1 MLTNFNESL
10 LINCVEL
17 FLANQQKQKISQS
30 NKNANTHMALAVDV
44 DQKQNYQVSRVLAPV
59 TTSHYLN
66 QPESWAG
73 I

>member
-10 LINCVEL
+10 LIKCVEL

-30 NKNANTHMALAVDV
+30 NKSANTHMALAMDV
-44 DQKQNYQVSRVLAPV
+44 GQKQNYQVSRALAPA
-59 TTSHYLN
+59 TSSHYLN
-66 QPESWAG
+66 QPESRAG